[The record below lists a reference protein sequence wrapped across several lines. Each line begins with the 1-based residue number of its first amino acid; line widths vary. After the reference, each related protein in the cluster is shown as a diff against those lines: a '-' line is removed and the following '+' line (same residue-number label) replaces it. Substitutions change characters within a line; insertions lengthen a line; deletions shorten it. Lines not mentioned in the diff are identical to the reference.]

1 MTSAKPF
8 VRTVGGDIP
17 TESLGLILPH
27 EHLFVDLRGPL
38 TPGYGQGDPQEVAAL
53 VKPHLEA
60 AQASGVTALVE
71 CSTLGVWRNVQV
83 LAHLAA
89 LTPIHI
95 IAPTGVYREAFV
107 PPHMRD
113 LSAEQ
118 FAANWITDLTRGM
131 DGTDI
136 RAGWIKIAMSDD
148 GPTPLEARILQAA
161 AQASSHTGAVV
172 GSHTIGGRAARE
184 ALDILESN
192 SMDMNRF
199 IWIHTQSEP
208 DISIHLEAAKRGVYV
223 EYDAIG
229 APYQSQEAMVD
240 AVIAVLE
247 AGYGDQILLSHDAGW
262 YEPGQPGGI
271 PKDGYRGYTALIES
285 FLPALRARGVSE
297 ADITR
302 LTVTNPARAFTMRR

>member
-1 MTSAKPF
+1 MTQPF
-8 VRTVGGDIP
+8 IRTVGGDIP
-17 TESLGLILPH
+17 IDTLGLILPH

-38 TPGYGQGDPQEVAAL
+38 TPGYGLGDPQEVAAL
-53 VKPHLEA
+53 VKPYLDA
-60 AQASGVTALVE
+60 AQAAGVTAMVE
-71 CSTLGVWRNVQV
+71 CSTLGVGRNVQV
-83 LAHLAA
+83 LAHLAS

-95 IAPTGVYREAFV
+95 IAPTGVYREALV
-107 PPHMRD
+107 PPSMRD

-118 FAANWITDLTRGM
+118 LAANWIADLTKGM

-161 AQASSHTGAVV
+161 AQASRHTGAVV

-184 ALDILESN
+184 ALDILEASN
-192 SMDMNRF
+192 MNMHRF

-208 DISIHLEAAKRGVYV
+208 DIAVHIEAAQRGVYI

-229 APYQSQEAMVD
+229 ISDQQDEAMLN
-240 AVIAVLE
+240 AVVEVLA
-247 AGYGDQILLSHDAGW
+247 AGYGDHILLSHDAVV
-262 YEPGQPGGI
+262 YEAGHLGGR
-271 PKDGYRGYTALIES
+271 PPTGSRGYTALIET
-285 FLPALRARGVSE
+285 FLPALRSRGVSE

-302 LTVTNPARAFTMRR
+302 MTVTNPARAFAFGG

>member
-1 MTSAKPF
+1 MTTVKSFIRA
-8 VRTVGGDIP
+8 VGGDVPIS
-17 TESLGLILPH
+17 SLGLFVPH

-53 VKPHLEA
+53 VKPHLDA
-60 AQASGVTALVE
+60 AYAAGVTVLVE
-71 CSTLGVWRNVQV
+71 CSTLGVGRNVPV
-83 LAHLAA
+83 LAHLAS

-95 IAPTGVYREAFV
+95 IAPTGVYREAYV
-107 PPHMRD
+107 PPDMRD
-113 LSAEQ
+113 LSAEEM
-118 FAANWITDLTRGM
+118 AASWAADLTEGM
-131 DGTDI
+131 DGTNI

-161 AQASSHTGAVV
+161 AQASRATGAVV

-184 ALDILESN
+184 AMDILEAN
-192 SMDMNRF
+192 GMDMRRF

-208 DISIHLEAAKRGVYV
+208 DISVHIEAARRGVYV

-229 APYQSQEAMVD
+229 APYQSDEAMVE
-240 AVIAVLE
+240 AAIRVLE
-247 AGYGDQILLSHDAGW
+247 AGYGDHILLSHDAGW
-262 YEPGQPGGI
+262 YEPGQPGGV
-271 PKDGYRGYTALIES
+271 PAGGYRGYTALIET

-302 LTVTNPARAFTMRR
+302 MTVTNPARAFAFAV

>member
-1 MTSAKPF
+1 MTQPF
-8 VRTVGGDIP
+8 IRTVGGDIP
-17 TESLGLILPH
+17 IDTLGLILPH

-38 TPGYGQGDPQEVAAL
+38 TPGYGLGDPQEVAAL
-53 VKPHLEA
+53 VKPYLDA
-60 AQASGVTALVE
+60 AQAAGVTAMVE
-71 CSTLGVWRNVQV
+71 CSTLGVGRNVQV
-83 LAHLAA
+83 LAHLAS

-95 IAPTGVYREAFV
+95 IAPTGVYREALV
-107 PPHMRD
+107 PPSMRD

-118 FAANWITDLTRGM
+118 LAANWIADLTKGM

-161 AQASSHTGAVV
+161 AQASRHTGAVV

-184 ALDILESN
+184 ALDILEASN
-192 SMDMNRF
+192 MNMHRF

-208 DISIHLEAAKRGVYV
+208 DIAVHIEAAQRGVYI

-229 APYQSQEAMVD
+229 ISDEQDEAMLN
-240 AVIAVLE
+240 AVVEVLA
-247 AGYGDQILLSHDAGW
+247 AGYGDHILLSHDAVV
-262 YEPGQPGGI
+262 YEAGHPGGR
-271 PKDGYRGYTALIES
+271 PPTGSRGYTALIET
-285 FLPALRARGVSE
+285 FLPALRSRGVSE

-302 LTVTNPARAFTMRR
+302 MTVTNPARAFAFGG